1 MPDSNVDQYFRE
13 ITIVKDTWTRV
24 DTEFDTEDEK
34 QLVTIRN
41 IGGTAVTAYK
51 TYEELT
57 STTIDT
63 YLKDN
68 GIDPLEIGGM
78 VFEISTDTDEKLWV
92 KALGSDGKL
101 SIRIKGTI
109 DPSEDITV
117 VNDKL
122 NETII
127 DLLNHKNDKSN
138 PHEVTKTQVGLGN
151 LPNKKSDSVTLDDSN
166 SLATSKAVKT
176 VQDDLNSHKNDKSNP
191 HKVTKAQVGLGNV
204 PNFPKANEETMY
216 DYTNDASFMTPYTT
230 YMAMSKWAAMSMNLT
245 AQSIV
250 QGKTGSRPSGWS
262 ISDCSPPSLVIE
274 KLGDKVFRV
283 NSGLQV
289 AYADTGRVR
298 LSGVLED
305 SFSITIPDDDGTD
318 DTLYVYVDLN
328 TDGDITESSYSRY
341 QPCEGSFRTSGTGDF
356 FDTAQS
362 MMFDS
367 NGQSIR
373 RVYVGKVIL
382 NNGDIS
388 TIISCPIGNEYI
400 YPYTNAVRLKTRTLI
415 QNPFVS
421 LCDTYAEVEYS
432 LTGSTSSW
440 GPTYWNDQIGIMATP
455 LPTNPIDTCVL
466 QTGLMGFLSC
476 GNESGSPFGASFES
490 VTNPDDI
497 RVRIRFVRRNK

>member
-1 MPDSNVDQYFRE
+1 MPDTNVDQYFRE
-13 ITIVKDTWTRV
+13 IIIEQDIWTRV
-24 DTEFDTEDEK
+24 DTEFDNETTK

-51 TYEELT
+51 SYDDLEQEN
-57 STTIDT
+57 IDT
-63 YLKDN
+63 YLNSN

-78 VFEISTDTDEKLWV
+78 VFEISTDVDEKLWV
-92 KALGSDGKL
+92 KALGANGKL

-127 DLLNHKNDKSN
+127 DLINHKNDKDN
-138 PHEVTKTQVGLGN
+138 PHEVTKQQVGLGN
-151 LPNKKSDSVTLDDSN
+151 LPNKKSDSVTLNDSE

-176 VQDDLNSHKNDKSNP
+176 VQDNLNTHTSDKDNP
-191 HKVTKAQVGLGNV
+191 HEVTKQQVGLGNV
-204 PNFPKANEETMY
+204 PNFSKADEETMY

-230 YMAMSKWAAMSMNLT
+230 YMAMTKWAAMSMNLT

-250 QGKTGSRPSGWS
+250 QGKVGSRPSGWS
-262 ISDCSPPSLVIE
+262 IADCSPQSLVIE
-274 KLGDKVFRV
+274 KLSSKQFRV

-289 AYADTGRVR
+289 AYADSGRVR

-305 SFSITIPDDDGTD
+305 SFSIVIPDDDGTN

-328 TDGDITESSYSRY
+328 TDGDIIESSYLRY

-356 FDTAQS
+356 FDTART
-362 MMFDS
+362 MMFNSDG
-367 NGQSIR
+367 NSIR

-382 NNGDIS
+382 NTGDIS
-388 TIISCPIGNEYI
+388 TVISCPIGNEYI
-400 YPYTNAVRLKTRTLI
+400 YPYTNAIKLKTRTLI

-455 LPTNPIDTCVL
+455 LPTNPIDSCVL